1 MNGCCCVCPPRR
13 GSGWGLGYLT
23 RCHLL
28 QDLGCTT
35 TNSRS
40 ISWTAAHSPL
50 AAAAAATDA
59 RVEDWTAGPASS
71 INPAAQHHPWLDTP
85 FLLEIGS
92 GQCLFSRPS
101 IRYSAAAAVRTHY
114 SPNMYTSIE
123 HLWLWV
129 TAAARVFIS
138 KWLLDE
144 RPRILVIYALPRC
157 IKGRP
162 KDQSSAKTSYWKQI
176 VTNSAVTVTRARWKS

>member
-50 AAAAAATDA
+50 AAAATDA

-92 GQCLFSRPS
+92 GRTWASYFHGLASDIQLLLSGHTRRISTLQLNTCDLSDCCSRFYFKMTVRRAPS
-101 IRYSAAAAVRTHY
+101 PPR
-114 SPNMYTSIE
+114 
-123 HLWLWV
+123 HLCF
-129 TAAARVFIS
+129 TQMH
-138 KWLLDE
+138 
-144 RPRILVIYALPRC
+144 
-157 IKGRP
+157 KGA
-162 KDQSSAKTSYWKQI
+162 S
-176 VTNSAVTVTRARWKS
+176 